1 MTKYGNHSLISP
13 MSNPN
18 LRIVSSNPDFRN
30 VPADMQPPAMTNAT
44 STSVTASGYFT
55 WPAGPDRLGS
65 HLFQLFASPSDYER
79 LNQPVPTGDAMAT
92 ESELTDA
99 EIAAAEARTDAKIA
113 RMEGSIST
121 ALATITGKIDAL
133 SGQVSDQRRDRN
145 LIIGTI
151 VVAAIALGGMLWGMA
166 TYGDAL
172 FGRGMNVR
180 DVVSAVIKE
189 QQSHTP
195 PQTPSKN

>member
-1 MTKYGNHSLISP
+1 MARLNKRIGTTLSQQRHRKNVTDERSSAVSNISRL
-13 MSNPN
+13 SDY
-18 LRIVSSNPDFRN
+18 RVQTQYS
-30 VPADMQPPAMTNAT
+30 A
-44 STSVTASGYFT
+44 
-55 WPAGPDRLGS
+55 AGPILENS
-65 HLFQLFASPSDYER
+65 TKHQLSTKIEGAEKT
-79 LNQPVPTGDAMAT
+79 TGLAPMAT
-92 ESELTDA
+92 ESDLRDA
-99 EIAAAEARTDAKIA
+99 EIAAAEARTDTKIA
-113 RMEGSIST
+113 RMEGSINT

-189 QQSHTP
+189 QQSQTP